1 VDSINYEMIELLA
14 LPRYSVCEADDFLND
29 PDWGTITIISGL
41 GAMGNDAQSSGDLI
55 VLSIFSSM
63 VYSSWV
69 TTARVE
75 KL

>member
-14 LPRYSVCEADDFLND
+14 LPRYPICEANDFLND
-29 PDWGTITIISGL
+29 PDQGTITIISRL
-41 GAMGNDAQSSGDLI
+41 EVMGNNVQSSGDLI
-55 VLSIFSSM
+55 VPSIFSGV

-69 TTARVE
+69 TMARVE

>member
-1 VDSINYEMIELLA
+1 MDSINYEMIELPV
-14 LPRYSVCEADDFLND
+14 LPRYPVYEANDFLND
-29 PDWGTITIISGL
+29 PDRGTITIISRL

-55 VLSIFSSM
+55 VPSIFSGV